1 MLRRKILTS
10 AMASVMAL
18 TSISA
23 VAFADETA
31 TDVKNVKTK
40 ADLEAYVKSFN
51 SFRDRELDNY
61 GSVSGERFLSAL
73 EYAENV
79 LESTTSTVDDY
90 TVAYAMIEAV
100 YNKLAIHTAS
110 ELRDLLNKCKQAY
123 ESDNIYNEELG
134 DAIYV
139 DENSGNNDIKSY
151 GYIYFKDA
159 YEEADSVLG
168 SADSRIITDAYETLE
183 DQYNNLKA
191 CPVVTKA
198 QFRSALKAYE
208 KMLQDE
214 FKYESWRVGS
224 LGNDWINFES
234 VNDEAGW
241 WGYSGQKYAYGTL
254 YAHLASAYDEILNQ
268 YNTMDNIKSL
278 SKTSDADIVKGY
290 FAAKNAVLVMNDWKP
305 DDNNRASKANVKKLL
320 DEYHGRLVYDYN
332 TTAAENLF
340 SAVTTAAGLDKLT
353 VEIVKN
359 DAGATEFVKAED
371 LGNKSVWNTSSGSV
385 LVDADNDG
393 HGILADKL
401 ISAEINVKS
410 TNAAIWIP
418 INENGYWNGDTVVSA
433 DPKNSKNFKKINK
446 NVVTDLTQFIP
457 IASTMLSAG
466 TANSSL
472 NSVLDGD
479 DTHSGSCAVD
489 HDHPNGDGAWVDD
502 RDGKWG
508 SVQGT
513 SQITAPSYTTS
524 QDKVVPTVSELD
536 KALALAEVYLGGDKD
551 AIKASDIYYID
562 TTDSIAA
569 GTAKA
574 SSAEWALVYRYLKYA
589 LADKYDAETGT
600 NTKAEVSE
608 LIDKAYDLADLTG
621 DAALFAFYH
630 EQLVDA
636 RKEALEWIKVANKDK
651 KYKDNVSTPNGRT
664 ATAMYGA
671 LKGKYDEL
679 EAIYKKYQYSFGDIY
694 NKISDVKAMIDD
706 GKIEAT
712 ADLLAALENTAY
724 QLSIVGSYDE
734 EYGIENDAFTSDR
747 IFQDFNRVNTESA
760 KFTLRISD
768 SDSVTIFDADSSNV
782 SKQHKALTDAYKAL
796 LAIVE
801 PDETAKLGDVNK
813 DGAINAID
821 AALILKAAADG
832 TVDTLD
838 KAVADFNTDGAIN
851 ALDAAAILKG
861 VAAGTLK

>member
-40 ADLEAYVKSFN
+40 ADLEAYVKSFD

-61 GSVSGERFLSAL
+61 GSISGERFLSAL

-100 YNKLAIHTAS
+100 YNKLAIYTAS
-110 ELRDLLNKCKQAY
+110 ELRDLLKKCKTAY
-123 ESDNIYNEELG
+123 ESENIYNEELG

-139 DENSGNNDIKSY
+139 DENSGNNDIKQY

-159 YEEADSVLG
+159 YEEADSVVG
-168 SADSRIITDAYETLE
+168 SADSRIITDAYETLD
-183 DQYNNLKA
+183 DQFNNLKS

-208 KMLQDE
+208 AMLQNE

-224 LGNDWINFES
+224 LGNDWINFET
-234 VNDEAGW
+234 VNDESGW
-241 WGYSGQKYAYGTL
+241 WGYQGQKYAYGTL
-254 YAHLASAYDEILNQ
+254 YAHLAGAYDEILNQ

-278 SKTSDADIVKGY
+278 SKTSDTAIVQGY
-290 FAAKNAVLVMNDWKP
+290 FAAKNAVLVMNDWTP
-305 DDNNRASKANVKKLL
+305 DDTNRASKANVKKLL

-332 TTAAENLF
+332 TTAANDLY
-340 SAVTTAAGLDKLT
+340 SAVTTAAGVDKLT
-353 VEIVKN
+353 VEVVTN
-359 DAGATEFVKAED
+359 DAGATEFVKASE
-371 LGNKSVWNTSSGSV
+371 NTASIWNTAQGGV
-385 LVDADNDG
+385 LIDADNDG
-393 HGILADKL
+393 HGTYANKL

-410 TNAAIWIP
+410 TDHAIWIP
-418 INENGYWNGDTVVSA
+418 VDANNHWTGEPVLAS
-433 DPKNSKNFKKINK
+433 DPKQSGYKKINK
-446 NVVTDLTQFIP
+446 NVTTDLTQFIP
-457 IASTMLSAG
+457 VTSNMLDAG
-466 TANSSL
+466 TANSKI
-472 NSVLDGD
+472 NNILDGD
-479 DTHSGSCAVD
+479 DEFGWVSCGVD
-489 HDHPNGDGAWVDD
+489 HDHPNGDGATVCD

-508 SVQGT
+508 AVQNT
-513 SQITAPSYTTS
+513 AQIVTPTYTTS
-524 QDKVVPTVSELD
+524 QNKVVPTVTELD
-536 KALALAEVYLGGDKD
+536 KALELAEIYLDGDKD
-551 AIKASDIYYID
+551 AIAASDIYDID

-574 SSAEWALVYRYLKYA
+574 SSSEWALVYRYLKYA

-600 NTKAEVSE
+600 NTKAEVSA
-608 LIDKAYDLADLTG
+608 LIDKAYDLADATG

-630 EQLVDA
+630 EELVNA
-636 RKEALEWIKVANKDK
+636 RKEALEWMKVANKDK
-651 KYKDNVSTPNGRT
+651 KYKDNVSTPNGKT
-664 ATAMYGA
+664 ATAMYGT
-671 LKGKYDEL
+671 LKAKYDDL
-679 EAIYKKYQYSFGDIY
+679 EAIYNKYQYSFGDIY
-694 NKISDVKAMIDD
+694 NKISDVKSMIDD
-706 GKIEAT
+706 GKIDAT
-712 ADLLAALENTAY
+712 DELLAALEETAY
-724 QLSIVGSYDE
+724 CLSVVGSYDE
-734 EYGIENDAFTSDR
+734 EYDVENDAFTSDR
-747 IFQDFNRVNTESA
+747 IFQDFNRVNTDSG
-760 KFTLRISD
+760 KFTLRVSD
-768 SDSVTIFDADSSNV
+768 SESVVILSADDSNV

-801 PDETAKLGDVNK
+801 PDTTAKLGDVNK

-861 VAAGTLK
+861 VAAGTLS